1 MAVLSEVFAT
11 KHRGA
16 LARAEALDAG
26 ADVPDEDVP
35 HLELSDVTTLELEVL
50 GEIAART
57 LRFGTGD
64 LELEEV
70 DLDHESLYELPPFLC
85 EVLVELGKAEDPEA
99 LADVAAE
106 WARSEEMG
114 STPAVTQPVVADL
127 VELVTKASRDG
138 LSVYLWVEPA

>member
-1 MAVLSEVFAT
+1 MAVLSEIFAT

-26 ADVPDEDVP
+26 DDAPVGVP
-35 HLELSDVTTLELEVL
+35 HLELSDVTTLELEAL

-70 DLDHESLYELPPFLC
+70 DLDHESLFELPPFLC

-99 LADVAAE
+99 LADVAAA
-106 WARSEEMG
+106 WAQSEEMA

-127 VELVTKASRDG
+127 VELVTNATRDG
-138 LSVYLWVEPA
+138 LNVYLWVQPN

>member
-1 MAVLSEVFAT
+1 MAVLSEIFAT

-16 LARAEALDAG
+16 LARSEALDAG
-26 ADVPDEDVP
+26 GDVPEDVA

-70 DLDHESLYELPPFLC
+70 DLDHESLFELPPFLC
-85 EVLVELGKAEDPEA
+85 EVLVELGKAEDPDA

-106 WARSEEMG
+106 WARSEEMAT
-114 STPAVTQPVVADL
+114 TPDVAQPVVADL
-127 VELVTKASRDG
+127 VELATNAARDG
-138 LSVYLWVEPA
+138 LSVYLWVEPT